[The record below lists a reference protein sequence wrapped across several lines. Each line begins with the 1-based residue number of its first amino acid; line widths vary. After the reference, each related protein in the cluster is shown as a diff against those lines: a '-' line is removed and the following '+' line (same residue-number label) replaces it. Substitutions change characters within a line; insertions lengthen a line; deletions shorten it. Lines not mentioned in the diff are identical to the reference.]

1 MSAKTNKLS
10 TAQVRRSFARA
21 AKSYDRY
28 AVLQKTITARLLES
42 FELINIEP
50 SKILDL
56 GAGTGYGA
64 RLLKKR
70 YKRATVVQVD
80 LSTKMLS
87 LSRQNSPRFFS
98 GQQFVCADAVSLP
111 FAPGQFDIV
120 FSSLMLQWCS
130 DLDVVLAGVAE
141 MIRPGGLFIFA
152 SLGPD
157 TLKELRECWQQVDDA
172 VHVNTFIDM
181 HDIGDALVRNGLGEP
196 VLSVE
201 HITMLYDDAR
211 TLMREIKAIGAQN
224 VNTGRRTSLTG
235 KQRLQD
241 VVNHYETFRSNGKLP
256 ATYEAVYGHA
266 WRTAASMK
274 SNAVGGESTVSLAEL
289 RQQLQQRPGGKAS

>member
-1 MSAKTNKLS
+1 MNATTNKLS
-10 TAQVRRSFARA
+10 IAQVRRSFARA
-21 AKSYDRY
+21 AKDYDRY
-28 AVLQKTITARLLES
+28 AVLQKTITERLIES
-42 FELINIEP
+42 FDLINIEP
-50 SKILDL
+50 RKILDL

-70 YKRATVVQVD
+70 FKRATVVQVD
-80 LSTKMLS
+80 LSQNMLS

-98 GQQFVCADAVSLP
+98 GHQFVCADAANLP

-130 DLDVVLAGVAE
+130 DLDAVLASVAE
-141 MIRPGGLFIFA
+141 LVKPGGLFIFA

-157 TLKELRECWQQVDDA
+157 TLTELRESWQQVDDA

-181 HDIGDALVRNGLGEP
+181 HDIGDALVRYGLGEP

-224 VNTGRRTSLTG
+224 ANTGRRTSLTG
-235 KQRLQD
+235 KQRLQA
-241 VVNHYETFRSNGKLP
+241 VINHYETFRSNGKLP
-256 ATYEAVYGHA
+256 ATYEAIYGHA
-266 WRTAASMK
+266 WRGASSIK
-274 SNAVGGESTVSLAEL
+274 SNATGGESTVSLAEL